1 MASSSS
7 DSSTLVPMAVDVS
20 AIYFCNI
27 KNLVPTVLDYTN
39 YTLWRELFLPIFKG
53 YGVYGFI
60 DGSYPCPEPAIREE
74 NGDSVAFQQWIQVD
88 SIILSWIQATISQQ
102 ILQEIILIKS
112 NRGLTCR
119 DAWLKIEQLIHN
131 QNVQKYYKHND
142 QLDVT
147 GKKLLRVRNR
157 ICKHSEKKKNS
168 TPFIRFGPLYGPGDD
183 EIQEKKI
190 QAAKDEVWLNILR
203 SSPANDEEVTKGLY
217 VSAIRSIEK
226 EARESYIANDNI
238 SFLQLTGTEF
248 RMMMIKDGCFFI
260 HLALFMLVEGHN
272 HRHVHNKLLQ
282 ELLHNKKQQCVAS
295 MFHVG
300 NQIPL
305 VVLKSLMKQNYFRE
319 LIAICGSLKTPKS
332 DLVKMALYE
341 FVLLPAI
348 VEIET
353 EKRSNCSPHVLQFL
367 FSGTKHK
374 AANQMQH
381 QPCDLLHGFHQ
392 LLLGL
397 ENNDKIEDEQ
407 GVDDSDLV
415 ETDLEAGRHG
425 TDSST
430 PILRRTGDL
439 TTGRS
444 ASELKQSGVKF
455 KVFEGIGIKGI
466 SFKKR
471 YYPFD
476 PYLALPQFLVDAH
489 SKVLIQSLKDY
500 ETAQNFDDNER
511 EVTSYLRF
519 MHELIRTSE
528 DAKVLQL
535 NGIIK
540 GSWKHTEKVPRML
553 KEVAGEEE
561 VTCPKLR
568 LAKFKLN
575 YFDRPPWVNLMSQYF
590 TLIFALTVIQT
601 FYAVLA
607 YHRPN
612 S

>member
-147 GKKLLRVRNR
+147 GKKLLHVRNR
-157 ICKHSEKKKNS
+157 ICKHSEKNNS
-168 TPFIRFGPLYGPGDD
+168 TPSIRFGPLYGPGDD

>member
-131 QNVQKYYKHND
+131 QKYYKHND